1 MPYPHEPSRALTNAE
16 FDSLR
21 PDFPY
26 VDWPDIYYWG
36 AATPIGGRIPAYN
49 CLAWSLG
56 VQSSWIWP
64 WADGPVRQDQFY
76 QLYSVYGV
84 PQKSGPIDLWGKS
97 GNDMKHGS
105 IQLEVYPSP
114 RIVWYTSK
122 LGQSILVIHRTT
134 GTLSGGIYGESLAQV
149 GPARPE
155 PREEVALGSLL
166 QGENTPQDSGSAEKP
181 TPIIYSLSEEETP
194 ALMQQVKK
202 LNQEVKDL
210 FEQKYAAWKQTW
222 TQPAIQA
229 SSNPNDYARSQE
241 FNDLV
246 AMGSDI
252 LPLLVEKMS
261 NGREFLVL
269 QAVEKLLPSNLIFR
283 PAVDD
288 PRILGGEQLRAHMT
302 AKRWLASL

>member
-1 MPYPHEPSRALTNAE
+1 MPYPHEPSRPLTEAE
-16 FDSLR
+16 WNSLR
-21 PDFPY
+21 PDFPQMDRKM
-26 VDWPDIYYWG
+26 VRYWG
-36 AATPIGGRIPAYN
+36 KATLDYN

-56 VQSSWIWP
+56 IQSSWIWH
-64 WADGPVRQDQFY
+64 WGPPERKVTLEDFY
-76 QLYSVYGV
+76 ALYRTYWVT
-84 PQKSGPIDLWGKS
+84 QKWGPIDLWGKAD
-97 GNDMKHGS
+97 NDMKHGS
-105 IQLEVYPSP
+105 IWLELEPP
-114 RIVWYTSK
+114 RPEGLYTSK
-122 LGQSILVIHRTT
+122 MGGNILLVHYLADIAQGMY
-134 GTLSGGIYGESLAQV
+134 GTPKGSA
-149 GPARPE
+149 GPERPKALQ
-155 PREEVALGSLL
+155 EVAV
-166 QGENTPQDSGSAEKP
+166 ENIPQDSGSAEKP

-222 TQPAIQA
+222 TQPAIQV

-246 AMGSDI
+246 AMGRDI

-269 QAVEKLLPSNLIFR
+269 QAVEQLLPSSLIFR
-283 PAVDD
+283 PAIDD
-288 PRILGGEQLRAHMT
+288 PHIFGGEQLRAHMT